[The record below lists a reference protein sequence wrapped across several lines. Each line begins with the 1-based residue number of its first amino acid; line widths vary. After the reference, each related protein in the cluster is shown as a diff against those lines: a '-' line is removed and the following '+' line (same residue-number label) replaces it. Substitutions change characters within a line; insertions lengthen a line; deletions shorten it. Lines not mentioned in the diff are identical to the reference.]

1 MSIGKNIAV
10 YRKNK
15 GLTQGELGEL
25 LGVSNQAVSKW
36 ESEVSMPDVMLL
48 PEIAKVLGVAL
59 DDIYELKENKHAVLE
74 GDDRIVVV
82 DVEGKGAKV
91 KCNVPLDALKAIMG
105 MLDDEGDSIGE
116 LFKNFGDDFTGTI
129 VDIAD
134 SNSNSKVVVS
144 VEHHENKNL

>member
-25 LGVSNQAVSKW
+25 LGVTNQAVSKW
-36 ESEVSMPDVMLL
+36 EGEISMPDVMLL
-48 PEIAKVLGVAL
+48 PEIAKVLDVTVDEL
-59 DDIYELKENKHAVLE
+59 YTLKESKPAALE

-82 DVEGKGAKV
+82 DVEDKGAKV
-91 KCNVPLDALKAIMG
+91 KCAVPLEVLKGVTG
-105 MLDDEGDSIGE
+105 MFGNKGDSIGE
-116 LFKNFGDDFTGTI
+116 IFKNLGDDFTGTI

-144 VEHHENKNL
+144 VEHYENKNL